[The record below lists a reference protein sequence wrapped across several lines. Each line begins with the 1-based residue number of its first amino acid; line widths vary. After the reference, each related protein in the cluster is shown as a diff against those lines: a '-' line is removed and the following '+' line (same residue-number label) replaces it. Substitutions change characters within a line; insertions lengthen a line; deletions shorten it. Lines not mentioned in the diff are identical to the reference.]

1 MPFIVSCAG
10 LVSTYLIPSG
20 PYVFSHSSAIVFQD
34 CSNAII
40 STERGLPAESFASG
54 AVCRGTAFD
63 GTGFDIAAEKK
74 AHIESIIA
82 RIDFA
87 EIVFAGIVFAGIVFA
102 EFDFA
107 EFDFAEID
115 FFAVR
120 IMPLLL
126 QDALFVTH
134 VLPHA
139 LFLALFPALSVLLCA
154 KTAMV
159 LSRVLFGRIF
169 RLS

>member
-87 EIVFAGIVFAGIVFA
+87 EIDFAGIVFAGIVFA
-102 EFDFA
+102 GIV
-107 EFDFAEID
+107 FAEID

-139 LFLALFPALSVLLCA
+139 LFPALFPALSVLLCA